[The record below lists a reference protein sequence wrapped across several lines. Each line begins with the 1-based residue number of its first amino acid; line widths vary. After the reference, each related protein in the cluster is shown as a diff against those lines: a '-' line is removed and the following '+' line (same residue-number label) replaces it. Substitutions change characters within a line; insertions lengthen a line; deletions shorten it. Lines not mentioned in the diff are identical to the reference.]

1 MTEMT
6 PETTLAVALLML
18 LLGVGVVFLFWRRNS
33 HNTQV
38 RKEHLER
45 LNHEADEWVARV
57 NRGITPISTRLILK
71 NDEHAILEEGSKLF
85 ESRAY
90 RVYGGGGTRIGRVY
104 VGGGVSE
111 SHQRVRE
118 IDQGTLTLTTK
129 RLIFDGTHENRNV
142 QLSQVLSVSP
152 WSDAIEI
159 STARRAKSQIYTVAN
174 PLIWTAGVKALAAG
188 EFSERR
194 TTDNT

>member
-1 MTEMT
+1 MT
-6 PETTLAVALLML
+6 PETALVVALLTL
-18 LLGVGVVFLFWRRNS
+18 FLGGGVVAAFWRSAS

-38 RKEHLER
+38 RQEHLER
-45 LNHEADEWVARV
+45 LNHDADEWVARV

-71 NDEHAILEEGSKLF
+71 NDEHAILEEGSTLF

-104 VGGGVSE
+104 VGAGVSE
-111 SHQRVRE
+111 SHQRVKE
-118 IDQGTLTLTTK
+118 IDRGTLTLTTK

-142 QLSQVLSVSP
+142 QLSQVLSASP

-159 STARRAKSQIYTVAN
+159 STARRAKSQVYTVAN
-174 PLIWTAGVKALAAG
+174 PLIWAAGVKALAAG

-194 TTDNT
+194 TTDNA

>member
-1 MTEMT
+1 MT
-6 PETTLAVALLML
+6 PEAALVGALFL
-18 LLGVGVVFLFWRRNS
+18 LVLGVGVVVLFWRTTS
-33 HNTQV
+33 HSTQV
-38 RKEHLER
+38 QKDRLEQLSR
-45 LNHEADEWVARV
+45 EADEWVARV

-71 NDEHAILEEGSKLF
+71 NDEHAILEEGSTLF

-111 SHQRVRE
+111 SHQRVKE
-118 IDQGTLTLTTK
+118 IDRGTLTLTTK

-174 PLIWTAGVKALAAG
+174 PLIWAAGVKALAAG

-194 TTDNT
+194 TTDA

>member
-1 MTEMT
+1 MT
-6 PETTLAVALLML
+6 PETALVVALLML
-18 LLGVGVVFLFWRRNS
+18 LVGGGVVAAFWRSAS
-33 HNTQV
+33 HSTQV
-38 RKEHLER
+38 RQEHLER
-45 LNHEADEWVARV
+45 LNREADEWVARV

-71 NDEHAILEEGSKLF
+71 NDEHAILEEGSTLF

-90 RVYGGGGTRIGRVY
+90 RVYGGAGTRIGRVY

-111 SHQRVRE
+111 SQQRVKE

-142 QLSQVLSVSP
+142 QLSQVLSVNP

-174 PLIWTAGVKALAAG
+174 PLIWAAGIKALAAG